1 MVNLD
6 VSSLL
11 VPVIL
16 FVLLFVLQRL
26 YFKPLSGIFQKRSQI
41 LEENKNAFNIFLI
54 KYNEIESI
62 LNERIREAMNKV
74 EEHKEKMRK
83 EAQAEGNSIVE
94 DAKLRA
100 EELKRETINIME
112 KEFEGSKRIIEK
124 ELENLAD
131 RLMERILE
139 EKI

>member
-6 VSSLL
+6 FSSLL
-11 VPVIL
+11 VSVIL

-26 YFKPLSGIFQKRSQI
+26 YFKPVSEIFQKRSQI
-41 LEENKNAFNIFLI
+41 LEENKNTFNILLS

-62 LNERIREAMNKV
+62 LHERIGEAMNKV
-74 EEHKEKMRK
+74 EEHKERMRK
-83 EAQAEGNSIVE
+83 EAQAEANSIIE
-94 DAKLRA
+94 EAKLRA
-100 EELKRETINIME
+100 EELKKEAKNRME
-112 KEFEGSKRIIEK
+112 KEFEESKRQIKK